1 MMINLKGKEWIP
13 VMKYDSVEM
22 VYNTEIWR
30 EVEKVEVID
39 FLFCDSV
46 KIFEDNNWE
55 KYK

>member
-39 FLFCDSV
+39 FLFCDRV